1 MWSSCWIL
9 LFRKQMVGIGK
20 KGGDDAVNS
29 RRIFE
34 IELKL
39 YEEVVDY
46 INRGSEPRDEEKE
59 ACYKAYAAV
68 QDYRMFLQKKEKEN
82 ASGGT
87 ST

>member
-1 MWSSCWIL
+1 M
-9 LFRKQMVGIGK
+9 KE
-20 KGGDDAVNS
+20 GDGMNS

-34 IELKL
+34 IEVELH
-39 YEEVVDY
+39 EEVVDY

-87 ST
+87 NT